1 MCAKEFSSQDYLII
15 SKLELMVNGHTL
27 TVSLEEFGL
36 SKYEAQA
43 YVALISKGTIS
54 AGELA
59 YYSDLPRTKIYP
71 TLLKLESKKLAIIS
85 KSKPIMCTAIA
96 PEDAFDPI
104 IHEQINKVNAMNT
117 LISNLKKVSE
127 ESRKSRGSEEKRYLQ
142 VGANNV
148 LEHLKIMIDGS
159 KSTIN
164 IMADQWGLGLLG
176 ECKEQLLSV
185 LRRNLEVKLLVPT
198 TQICSELYKAIP
210 SEVKIRA
217 SDIIQNCFVFDE
229 AEVLMVDSAN
239 GKGAIF
245 SSTEVLGINQNRVFA
260 DIWRNSIK
268 TESLADMTKNEAQE
282 IYKIINIVNE
292 YGLTHILNST
302 MVSKKPESDMLK
314 LLEKNG
320 INLKSKS
327 LDEVIEIMDAILQ
340 IMCSGHVN
348 FDANTKNIT
357 VESKLNSGH
366 SLPWASILDGCLQ
379 KQGYK
384 TRTVYQNNSN
394 KGEKVLIKISKN

>member
-1 MCAKEFSSQDYLII
+1 
-15 SKLELMVNGHTL
+15 MVNEHAL

-71 TLLKLESKKLAIIS
+71 TLLKLENKKLAIIS

-96 PEDAFDPI
+96 PEDAFDSI
-104 IHEQINKVNAMNT
+104 IHEQINKVNAMNA
-117 LISNLKKVSE
+117 LVSNLKKASE
-127 ESRKSRGSEEKRYLQ
+127 ESRKSRGSEEKRYFQ
-142 VGANNV
+142 VNANNV
-148 LEHLKIMIDGS
+148 LDQLRVMIEGA
-159 KSTIN
+159 KSSIN
-164 IMADQWGLGLLG
+164 IMVDQWGLGLLE
-176 ECKEQLLSV
+176 ECKEQLLVV
-185 LRRNLEVKLLVPT
+185 LRRNLEVRILLPS
-198 TQICSELYKAIP
+198 TQICSESYRAIP
-210 SEVKIRA
+210 NEVKIRV
-217 SDIIQNCFVFDE
+217 SDIVQNCFVFDE
-229 AEVLMVDSAN
+229 TEVLMVDNEN

-245 SSTEVLGINQNRVFA
+245 SSTEVLGVNQNRVFA

-282 IYKIINIVNE
+282 VYKIIRIINE
-292 YGLTHILNST
+292 NGLPHILNSA
-302 MVSKKPESDMLK
+302 MISKKSDFEMLK

-327 LDEVIEIMDAILQ
+327 MDEIIEIMDAALQ

-366 SLPWASILDGCLQ
+366 SLPWTSILDECLQ

-384 TRTVYQNNSN
+384 TRTVYQNNNS